1 MVQQPESDDEATIE
15 TPRFEP
21 VPLPD
26 DEFKD
31 QLAQVIPHLRA
42 FGRSLSGSRD
52 LADDLVQETLLK
64 AWAARKRFQAGT
76 NMRAWTFIILR
87 NLFLSQ
93 MRRARFKGEWDE
105 ITASKLLAAPAS
117 QDRHVELGDM
127 QRALLHLPQPQ
138 REALILVG
146 AGGFA
151 YEEAAEICGCAV
163 GTIKSR
169 VARGRVALEDLLT
182 DGKLPSRREHETDGS
197 RTALQSIMSEVD
209 ELSRDR
215 DPRECSRIPTG
226 EIGAVARLSQA
237 SRYDGF
243 SRVCAEQSPR
253 TSSSERTSPSIAKA
267 WRRALPTPAWTVGGA
282 TFTNRLEEACTMASI
297 LGLSVFT
304 CLRTRRERPEF
315 QTLRALNV
323 TDLGCCMNETQSERS
338 G

>member
-1 MVQQPESDDEATIE
+1 VANVQAVRVEHDAGNGRDQVDSEQQQGQFSDAARGEL
-15 TPRFEP
+15 
-21 VPLPD
+21 VPLSDP
-26 DEFKD
+26 EFKE

-127 QRALLHLPQPQ
+127 QRALMHLPQPQ

-169 VARGRVALEDLLT
+169 VARGRVALEQLLSG
-182 DGKLPSRREHETDGS
+182 GKLPSRRQHKTDPNS
-197 RTALQSIMSEVD
+197 SALAQIMGEVD
-209 ELSRDR
+209 DLSRDR
-215 DPRECSRIPTG
+215 
-226 EIGAVARLSQA
+226 
-237 SRYDGF
+237 
-243 SRVCAEQSPR
+243 
-253 TSSSERTSPSIAKA
+253 
-267 WRRALPTPAWTVGGA
+267 
-282 TFTNRLEEACTMASI
+282 
-297 LGLSVFT
+297 
-304 CLRTRRERPEF
+304 
-315 QTLRALNV
+315 
-323 TDLGCCMNETQSERS
+323 
-338 G
+338 

>member
-1 MVQQPESDDEATIE
+1 MCSNDAYHQAGADTSAEVQTGRISLTDEDDDELEIE
-15 TPRFEP
+15 TERPEP

-93 MRRARFKGEWDE
+93 MRRARFKGEWDD
-105 ITASKLLAAPAS
+105 ITASKILAAPAS

-169 VARGRVALEDLLT
+169 VARGRVALEALLSG
-182 DGKLPSRREHETDGS
+182 GKLPSRRQHKTDPNKS
-197 RTALQSIMSEVD
+197 ALQEIMGEVD

-215 DPRECSRIPTG
+215 S
-226 EIGAVARLSQA
+226 
-237 SRYDGF
+237 
-243 SRVCAEQSPR
+243 
-253 TSSSERTSPSIAKA
+253 
-267 WRRALPTPAWTVGGA
+267 
-282 TFTNRLEEACTMASI
+282 
-297 LGLSVFT
+297 
-304 CLRTRRERPEF
+304 
-315 QTLRALNV
+315 
-323 TDLGCCMNETQSERS
+323 
-338 G
+338 

>member
-1 MVQQPESDDEATIE
+1 MCSNQAYHTGTATSAESGRFQVNDEGE
-15 TPRFEP
+15 VDSEFEPRPEP

-26 DEFKD
+26 DEFKE

-52 LADDLVQETLLK
+52 TADDLVQETLLK

-93 MRRARFKGEWDE
+93 MRRARFKGEWDDV
-105 ITASKLLAAPAS
+105 TAAKILAAPAS

-169 VARGRVALEDLLT
+169 VARGRVALEALMSG
-182 DGKLPSRREHETDGS
+182 GKLPSRRQHKSDPNKS
-197 RTALQSIMSEVD
+197 ALQEIMGEVD

-215 DPRECSRIPTG
+215 G
-226 EIGAVARLSQA
+226 
-237 SRYDGF
+237 
-243 SRVCAEQSPR
+243 
-253 TSSSERTSPSIAKA
+253 
-267 WRRALPTPAWTVGGA
+267 
-282 TFTNRLEEACTMASI
+282 
-297 LGLSVFT
+297 
-304 CLRTRRERPEF
+304 
-315 QTLRALNV
+315 
-323 TDLGCCMNETQSERS
+323 
-338 G
+338 

>member
-1 MVQQPESDDEATIE
+1 MTELSMAYPDGGSLGQQPEDENEDDKE

-105 ITASKLLAAPAS
+105 ITASKMLAAPAS
-117 QDRHVELGDM
+117 QDRHVELTDM

-169 VARGRVALEDLLT
+169 VARGRVALEALLS
-182 DGKLPSRREHETDGS
+182 DGKLPSRREHENEGGRS
-197 RTALQSIMSEVD
+197 ALQSIMSEVD

-215 DPRECSRIPTG
+215 DPE
-226 EIGAVARLSQA
+226 
-237 SRYDGF
+237 D
-243 SRVCAEQSPR
+243 
-253 TSSSERTSPSIAKA
+253 
-267 WRRALPTPAWTVGGA
+267 
-282 TFTNRLEEACTMASI
+282 
-297 LGLSVFT
+297 
-304 CLRTRRERPEF
+304 
-315 QTLRALNV
+315 
-323 TDLGCCMNETQSERS
+323 
-338 G
+338 

>member
-1 MVQQPESDDEATIE
+1 MANAQVVRADSGASNGRGLVDTDEEEQPVEAVRE
-15 TPRFEP
+15 EL
-21 VPLPD
+21 VPLSDP
-26 DEFKD
+26 EFKD
-31 QLAQVIPHLRA
+31 QLGQVIPHLRA

-169 VARGRVALEDLLT
+169 VARGRVALEQLLS
-182 DGKLPSRREHETDGS
+182 GGRLPSRRQHKTDPNS
-197 RTALQSIMSEVD
+197 SALAQIMGEVD
-209 ELSRDR
+209 HLSKDR
-215 DPRECSRIPTG
+215 
-226 EIGAVARLSQA
+226 
-237 SRYDGF
+237 
-243 SRVCAEQSPR
+243 
-253 TSSSERTSPSIAKA
+253 
-267 WRRALPTPAWTVGGA
+267 
-282 TFTNRLEEACTMASI
+282 
-297 LGLSVFT
+297 
-304 CLRTRRERPEF
+304 
-315 QTLRALNV
+315 
-323 TDLGCCMNETQSERS
+323 
-338 G
+338 

>member
-1 MVQQPESDDEATIE
+1 MTNAQPAAGRVTGRGKVSDQIEDETVEEAR
-15 TPRFEP
+15 PEP
-21 VPLPD
+21 VPLSDPD
-26 DEFKD
+26 FKEE
-31 QLAQVIPHLRA
+31 LAAVIPHLRA

-105 ITASKLLAAPAS
+105 ITASKILAAPAS
-117 QDRHVELGDM
+117 QDRHIELGDM

-169 VARGRVALEDLLT
+169 VARGRVALEGLLSS
-182 DGKLPSRREHETDGS
+182 GKLPSRRQHKSDPNKS
-197 RTALQSIMSEVD
+197 ALQTIMGEVD
-209 ELSRDR
+209 ELSAGSDAISNRR
-215 DPRECSRIPTG
+215 GNE
-226 EIGAVARLSQA
+226 
-237 SRYDGF
+237 DGG
-243 SRVCAEQSPR
+243 
-253 TSSSERTSPSIAKA
+253 K
-267 WRRALPTPAWTVGGA
+267 
-282 TFTNRLEEACTMASI
+282 
-297 LGLSVFT
+297 
-304 CLRTRRERPEF
+304 
-315 QTLRALNV
+315 
-323 TDLGCCMNETQSERS
+323 DD
-338 G
+338 

>member
-1 MVQQPESDDEATIE
+1 MIDSATTDIATIFVDGGSLSQQPATNDDAEEERSEHVA
-15 TPRFEP
+15 
-21 VPLPD
+21 LPD
-26 DEFKD
+26 NEFKD

-105 ITASKLLAAPAS
+105 ITASKMLAAPAS

-169 VARGRVALEDLLT
+169 VARGRVALENLLSE
-182 DGKLPSRREHETDGS
+182 GKLPSRREHESDGS
-197 RTALQSIMSEVD
+197 SSVLQSIMSEVD
-209 ELSRDR
+209 DLSRDR
-215 DPRECSRIPTG
+215 DPRNG
-226 EIGAVARLSQA
+226 
-237 SRYDGF
+237 
-243 SRVCAEQSPR
+243 
-253 TSSSERTSPSIAKA
+253 
-267 WRRALPTPAWTVGGA
+267 
-282 TFTNRLEEACTMASI
+282 
-297 LGLSVFT
+297 
-304 CLRTRRERPEF
+304 
-315 QTLRALNV
+315 
-323 TDLGCCMNETQSERS
+323 
-338 G
+338 

>member
-1 MVQQPESDDEATIE
+1 MNRLRATGGKPARVGHLIDDEDDDFEEA
-15 TPRFEP
+15 PRPEP

-31 QLAQVIPHLRA
+31 QLGAVIPHLRA

-93 MRRARFKGEWDE
+93 MRRARFKGEWDD
-105 ITASKLLAAPAS
+105 ITAAKILAAPAS
-117 QDRHVELGDM
+117 QDRHIELGDM
-127 QRALLHLPQPQ
+127 QRALMYLPQPQ

-169 VARGRVALEDLLT
+169 VARGRVALEELMT
-182 DGKLPSRREHETDGS
+182 NGKLPSRRQHRTDPDK
-197 RTALQSIMSEVD
+197 TALQAIMGEVD
-209 ELSRDR
+209 HLSRDR
-215 DPRECSRIPTG
+215 EM
-226 EIGAVARLSQA
+226 
-237 SRYDGF
+237 
-243 SRVCAEQSPR
+243 
-253 TSSSERTSPSIAKA
+253 ER
-267 WRRALPTPAWTVGGA
+267 
-282 TFTNRLEEACTMASI
+282 
-297 LGLSVFT
+297 
-304 CLRTRRERPEF
+304 
-315 QTLRALNV
+315 
-323 TDLGCCMNETQSERS
+323 
-338 G
+338 

>member
-1 MVQQPESDDEATIE
+1 MCSNQAYHAGTATSAESGRFQVNDEGDVDSE
-15 TPRFEP
+15 FEVRPEP

-26 DEFKD
+26 DEFKE

-52 LADDLVQETLLK
+52 TADDLVQETLLK

-93 MRRARFKGEWDE
+93 MRRARFKGEWDDV
-105 ITASKLLAAPAS
+105 TAAKILAAPAS

-169 VARGRVALEDLLT
+169 VARGRVALEALMSG
-182 DGKLPSRREHETDGS
+182 GKLPSRRQHKSDPNKS
-197 RTALQSIMSEVD
+197 ALQEIMGEVD

-215 DPRECSRIPTG
+215 G
-226 EIGAVARLSQA
+226 
-237 SRYDGF
+237 
-243 SRVCAEQSPR
+243 
-253 TSSSERTSPSIAKA
+253 
-267 WRRALPTPAWTVGGA
+267 
-282 TFTNRLEEACTMASI
+282 
-297 LGLSVFT
+297 
-304 CLRTRRERPEF
+304 
-315 QTLRALNV
+315 
-323 TDLGCCMNETQSERS
+323 
-338 G
+338 

>member
-1 MVQQPESDDEATIE
+1 MIIDEDDEDYVE
-15 TPRFEP
+15 PPRPEP

-31 QLAQVIPHLRA
+31 QLGAVIPHLRA

-93 MRRARFKGEWDE
+93 MRRARFKGEWDD
-105 ITASKLLAAPAS
+105 ITASKILAAPAS
-117 QDRHVELGDM
+117 QDRHIELGDM

-169 VARGRVALEDLLT
+169 VARGRVALEALLT
-182 DGKLPSRREHETDGS
+182 GGKLPSRRQHVTD
-197 RTALQSIMSEVD
+197 RNTTVLQTIMDEVD
-209 ELSRDR
+209 ELSRDH
-215 DPRECSRIPTG
+215 S
-226 EIGAVARLSQA
+226 
-237 SRYDGF
+237 
-243 SRVCAEQSPR
+243 SPR
-253 TSSSERTSPSIAKA
+253 DVQA
-267 WRRALPTPAWTVGGA
+267 
-282 TFTNRLEEACTMASI
+282 
-297 LGLSVFT
+297 
-304 CLRTRRERPEF
+304 
-315 QTLRALNV
+315 
-323 TDLGCCMNETQSERS
+323 
-338 G
+338 